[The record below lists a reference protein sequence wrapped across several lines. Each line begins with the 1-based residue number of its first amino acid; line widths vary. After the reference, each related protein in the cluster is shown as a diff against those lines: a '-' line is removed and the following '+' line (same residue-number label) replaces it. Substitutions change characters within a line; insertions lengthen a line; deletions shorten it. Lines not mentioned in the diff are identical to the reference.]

1 MQKYCVI
8 AFTLAVL
15 SRASAGTIAEA
26 NAYIDTVLDH
36 YLPTLVRS
44 TPVLYPFVAIPDF
57 HFKILK
63 TGITNRDLKVNI
75 TEGGIHG
82 FDEGVHRL
90 GNCENP
96 ILVDGNT
103 TVNCVLNM
111 TGIGATLT
119 ATTKGDT
126 LVGTIKTIW
135 VNVTLKKETVLKV
148 SVTALTPKPPSLQ
161 TFFMEKL
168 KLSTKYDKHLSLNE
182 DREDEFEDIIE
193 EKVKDFLISAV
204 YNPYKTLFDR
214 AVQQAYQA
222 FPRA

>member
-1 MQKYCVI
+1 
-8 AFTLAVL
+8 
-15 SRASAGTIAEA
+15 
-26 NAYIDTVLDH
+26 
-36 YLPTLVRS
+36 
-44 TPVLYPFVAIPDF
+44 
-57 HFKILK
+57 
-63 TGITNRDLKVNI
+63 
-75 TEGGIHG
+75 
-82 FDEGVHRL
+82 
-90 GNCENP
+90 
-96 ILVDGNT
+96 
-103 TVNCVLNM
+103 M

-168 KLSTKYDKHLSLNE
+168 KLSTK
-182 DREDEFEDIIE
+182 
-193 EKVKDFLISAV
+193 
-204 YNPYKTLFDR
+204 

>member
-1 MQKYCVI
+1 MQIYFISV
-8 AFTLAVL
+8 AFAVF
-15 SRASAGTIAEA
+15 SCASAGTIPEA

-36 YLPTLVRS
+36 YLPPLVRS
-44 TPVLYPFVAIPDF
+44 TRDLYPNVAIPDF
-57 HFKILK
+57 RFKILK

-75 TEGGIHG
+75 TDAGIHG
-82 FDEGVHRL
+82 FDEGIHRL

-96 ILVDGNT
+96 MLVDGNT

-148 SVTALTPKPPSLQ
+148 SITALPQRPPSLQ
-161 TFFMEKL
+161 TFFMENLKL
-168 KLSTKYDKHLSLNE
+168 KTKYDDNLSLNE
-182 DREDEFEDIIE
+182 DREDQFEDLIE
-193 EKVKDFLISAV
+193 EKVKDFLIIAV
-204 YNPYKTLFDR
+204 YNPYKAVFDR
-214 AVQQAYQA
+214 AVQLAYQA

>member
-1 MQKYCVI
+1 MRCYPTPRAHLLGIYAEKLYRRRMADTTSHVPSSCHDSEGLQKSPRLSQGKLRTMQKYCVI

-82 FDEGVHRL
+82 FRRR
-90 GNCENP
+90 C
-96 ILVDGNT
+96 
-103 TVNCVLNM
+103 
-111 TGIGATLT
+111 
-119 ATTKGDT
+119 
-126 LVGTIKTIW
+126 
-135 VNVTLKKETVLKV
+135 
-148 SVTALTPKPPSLQ
+148 PPSGQL
-161 TFFMEKL
+161 
-168 KLSTKYDKHLSLNE
+168 
-182 DREDEFEDIIE
+182 
-193 EKVKDFLISAV
+193 
-204 YNPYKTLFDR
+204 
-214 AVQQAYQA
+214 
-222 FPRA
+222 